1 VRKTLL
7 SAFALTILLGTTKF
21 CPAQEDT
28 GAALQPVAAVS
39 FSGYTEVLKDV
50 EYIGKLAGNPQL
62 AMLAEGML
70 SQMTED
76 PQGLE
81 GLDKD
86 RPWGFV
92 VQTDGQQFP
101 MYGFIPVTDLK
112 GLLGA
117 LEGVIGPA
125 ADAGDGGFEVGMGD
139 RTLYVTEKGGW
150 AFIGTSPDALA
161 DVPDDPL
168 PMLDKL
174 NESYD
179 LAARVWVKNV
189 PPILRQMALAPLQIG
204 IQSGLERMPEETD
217 EQYAIRKKMTREA
230 MARLTTVIN
239 ELDTLLVGL
248 AVDRESSSTYLDYEI
263 TAVEGTNTAE
273 QFSAAEDL
281 TTDFAGLLLPDAAVT
296 MNFTGKIAA
305 SDVAQVMPAITTAKA
320 NAMAELENQGLE
332 GAELETAKQMVGD
345 LFDVL
350 EATVEDGRLDA
361 AMAVS
366 MAPDALTFVAGG
378 HVADSAKL
386 ESVIKQLAAQA
397 IKESPE
403 AAQAIKIDAG
413 EHAGVRLHTVALPTS
428 EMDTDVEVLSQLV
441 GETLDVVIG
450 IGDGAIYLAAGRDAM
465 STLKQAIDAS
475 KAQAGAPAVPMR
487 LSVAA
492 TPIAKFVAGIS
503 DGEAQGMATMM
514 VQILE
519 ASGNKDHLT
528 LTSTSIPRG
537 TKVRVEMEEGLMKLL
552 GTLPMMM
559 MQGGPGGPEDP
570 EPSFGPPDES
580 GF

>member
-1 VRKTLL
+1 MRKTLL
-7 SAFALTILLGTTKF
+7 SAFALAVLLGTSNF

-28 GAALQPVAAVS
+28 AATLQPVAAVS

-50 EYIGKLAGNPQL
+50 EHIGKLAGNPQL
-62 AMLAEGML
+62 AVLVEGL
-70 SQMTED
+70 LNKMTES
-76 PQGLE
+76 PEGLV

-86 RPWGFV
+86 KPWGFV
-92 VQTDGQQFP
+92 IQTDGQQFP

-125 ADAGDGGFEVGMGD
+125 GDAGDGVLEVEMQD
-139 RTLYVTEKGGW
+139 RTLYVKQKGGW

-179 LAARVWVKNV
+179 LAVRVWVKNI

-204 IQSGLERMPEETD
+204 IQSGLARMPEETD
-217 EQYAIRKKMTREA
+217 EQYAIRKKMTRQA
-230 MARLTTVIN
+230 MAQLTTVIN
-239 ELDTLLVGL
+239 ELDTLLIGL
-248 AVDRESSSTYLDYEI
+248 AVDRESSSGYLDYEI
-263 TAVEGTNTAE
+263 TAVEGTKTAE
-273 QFSAAEDL
+273 QISSAEDL

-296 MNFTGKIAA
+296 MNVTGKIAQ
-305 SDVAQVMPAITTAKA
+305 SDVAQLMPAITTARA
-320 NAMAELENQGLE
+320 TAMKELESQGLE
-332 GAELETAKQMVGD
+332 AEELEAAKQMVGD
-345 LFDVL
+345 LFDVV

-361 AMAVS
+361 AMALS
-366 MAPDALTFVAGG
+366 LDPNALTFVAGG

-397 IKESPE
+397 IKDSPE
-403 AAQAIKIDAG
+403 AAQAIKLDAG
-413 EHAGVRLHTVALPTS
+413 EHAGIRLHTLALPTS
-428 EMDTDVEVLSQLV
+428 EMEQGAEMLPQLV

-450 IGDGAIYLAAGRDAM
+450 IGDEAVYLAAGRDAM
-465 STLKQAIDAS
+465 STLKQVIDKS
-475 KAQAGAPAVPMR
+475 KAEAGAPALPMR

-492 TPIAKFVAGIS
+492 SPIAKFVAGVS
-503 DGEAQGMATMM
+503 DGQVQGIAAM
-514 VQILE
+514 VVKALE
-519 ASGNKDHLT
+519 QSGAKDHLT

-537 TKVRVEMEEGLMKLL
+537 TKVRLEMEEGLLKLI
-552 GTLPMMM
+552 GTLPILMM
-559 MQGGPGGPEDP
+559 GAGPGGPGE
-570 EPSFGPPDES
+570 FGPPGGP